1 MCIILQKS
9 KLSTRELCYIAL
21 FTALI
26 AALSQISIPMPI
38 GLPMTLQTFIIPL
51 AGVILGAKLGILSV
65 IAYILLGVVGL
76 PVFSGG
82 GSGFGWLFG
91 PTGGFLI
98 GFPFY
103 ALCAGL
109 GAKAESGAIKQHYFL
124 ASGLLSGMVITY
136 LFGMLQFAFVT
147 DQTIPR
153 AFSVVVIQFLP
164 TEIIKLIFVWILGKK
179 IRNLLAQ
186 SGLLL

>member
-1 MCIILQKS
+1 MCILLQKS

-51 AGVILGAKLGILSV
+51 AGVILGAKLGTLSV
-65 IAYILLGVVGL
+65 IAYISLGVVGL

-103 ALCAGL
+103 ALCAGI
-109 GAKAESGAIKQHYFL
+109 GAKSQKHHFL
-124 ASGLLSGMVITY
+124 ILGLLFGMVITY

-147 DQTIPR
+147 GQTIPR

>member
-1 MCIILQKS
+1 MCVILQKS
-9 KLSTRELCYIAL
+9 MLSTRELCYIAL

-109 GAKAESGAIKQHYFL
+109 GAKSQKHHHL
-124 ASGLLSGMVITY
+124 VLGLLFGMAITY

-147 DQTIPR
+147 NQTIPR